1 MPYRVKVMGGMK
13 KEKEIPQK
21 RYWYSLMIAN
31 RLVSVVNPAI
41 AEYTLPHYIDGL
53 LKIEYLMPREETHY
67 AFPSDEQFKAF
78 YSIFITSSLTAITQN
93 FNFNSPLMI
102 MAPLLVIS
110 TAVVYTTP
118 HLFLHEKGIQLID
131 LGCLLS
137 QLYKHTFNQQHTSSQ
152 IIIGNSLQ
160 MLLKKAYERASPIA
174 NIKAHNDNHQLIN
187 DNHQLIFDFLF
198 LMLSLVFLPFQVAIH
213 ISAIPKLITIGN
225 QACKEHT
232 GYELDSGIL
241 STASLLITD
250 VVTQYD
256 LLELSTYNQTN
267 VFNHSPSI

>member
-1 MPYRVKVMGGMK
+1 
-13 KEKEIPQK
+13 
-21 RYWYSLMIAN
+21 
-31 RLVSVVNPAI
+31 
-41 AEYTLPHYIDGL
+41 
-53 LKIEYLMPREETHY
+53 
-67 AFPSDEQFKAF
+67 
-78 YSIFITSSLTAITQN
+78 
-93 FNFNSPLMI
+93 

-118 HLFLHEKGIQLID
+118 HLFLHEKAIQLID

-137 QLYKHTFNQQHTSSQ
+137 QFYKHTFNQQHTSSQ
-152 IIIGNSLQ
+152 IIMGSSLQ
-160 MLLKKAYERASPIA
+160 MMLKKAYEKATPTA
-174 NIKAHNDNHQLIN
+174 NIKAYN

-250 VVTQYD
+250 VITQYD